1 MRYRGFNVY
10 PTFDAEI
17 KRYNDTTQKVEDR
30 AGFSC
35 EVYAGDHKPLVPPL
49 DSFSLA
55 VGYEIPDGSY
65 DSIAEGLR
73 KYVDDNFLS
82 LKAALAEQKSENFA
96 EKLSRAI
103 VYIKRF
109 DSCEELYSTLQ
120 EKIGLSDDEIREIGF
135 ASLAPYFDKKKY
147 AQTIAEY
154 LIDVG
159 TEDTTTGNYH
169 IGFDEVNKRFGVSL
183 PDDKELLEN
192 IVDSL
197 DKSIVADIDTEND
210 FDLIFY
216 LNYCP
221 MAEGE
226 EEESMSMKL

>member
-1 MRYRGFNVY
+1 M
-10 PTFDAEI
+10 
-17 KRYNDTTQKVEDR
+17 EDC

-35 EVYAGDHKPLVPPL
+35 EVYAGDDDKWSSQLE
-49 DSFSLA
+49 SFSLA
-55 VGYEIPDGSY
+55 VGYEIPDDSY
-65 DSIAEGLR
+65 DSITDGMR
-73 KYVDDNFLS
+73 KHIDDNFHS
-82 LKAALAEQKSENFA
+82 LKAALAEEKRENFA
-96 EKLSRAI
+96 DKLGIAVCFIGEFQSG
-103 VYIKRF
+103 
-109 DSCEELYSTLQ
+109 EELYNTLQ
-120 EKIGLSDDEIREIGF
+120 DQIGLSDVEIREIGF
-135 ASLAPYFDKKKY
+135 TSLVPYFNKENY

-210 FDLIFY
+210 FDMVFY
-216 LNYCP
+216 LNYCL

-226 EEESMSMKL
+226 ETESMSMKL